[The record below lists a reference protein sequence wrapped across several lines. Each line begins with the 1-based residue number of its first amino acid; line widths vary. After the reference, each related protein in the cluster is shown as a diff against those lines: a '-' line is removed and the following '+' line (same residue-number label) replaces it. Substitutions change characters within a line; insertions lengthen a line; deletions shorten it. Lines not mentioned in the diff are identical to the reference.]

1 MTYLVEINGKTITGK
16 KALSY
21 LQKLQ
26 LQEPSIRITHK
37 KGAFRKLTAEEM
49 VLPGGEKFTAE
60 QLDEFLDRKDTGK
73 TLTLAQVRK
82 RWKSGITKK
91 PDNEAGAYGLK

>member
-1 MTYLVEINGKTITGK
+1 MTYLVEINDKTNTGR

-26 LQEPSIRITHK
+26 LLEPAIRITQK

-49 VLPGGEKFTAE
+49 VIPGGEKFTDE

-73 TLTLAQVRK
+73 PLTLAQVRK
-82 RWKSGITKK
+82 KIQLRVSTIGGS
-91 PDNEAGAYGLK
+91 DAQ